1 MGTALSLWLLA
12 SIVTAPLIGGV
23 LMTTEQRQNWIMRQ
37 CVDIGLFIANQDGM
51 RPAVEYMLSHNIPT
65 TVISRVLHVLNEE

>member
-37 CVDIGLFIANQDGM
+37 CVDIGLFIASQDGM
-51 RPAVEYMLSHNIPT
+51 QSAVEYMLSHDIPT
-65 TVISRVLHVLNEE
+65 GVISRVLNGK